1 MHAIAD
7 EGGIQTYQEK
17 IREWFDQAIH
27 DINVDR
33 MMMETGTAP
42 EAKRQR
48 YEDRMFGR
56 LENVNLD
63 SRKASSIYFLE
74 NLLRDYLIF
83 LKEFNAF
90 PLELAL
96 NLSDAKILVW
106 AKINDDDDRAEDA
119 LLLSEAKAN
128 DKYSRQGFFISTT
141 IVEDSDNLQI
151 PPHYQRI
158 DLK

>member
-7 EGGIQTYQEK
+7 DGRVQDYQDK

-42 EAKRQR
+42 ETKRQR
-48 YEDRMFGR
+48 YEDRMYGR
-56 LENVNLD
+56 LENVYLD

-74 NLLRDYLIF
+74 NLLKDYLTF
-83 LKEFNAF
+83 LKEFNAY

-106 AKINDDDDRAEDA
+106 ANIKDDDERAEDA

-128 DKYSRQGFFISTT
+128 EKYSRQGFFISTT
-141 IVEDSDNLQI
+141 IVEDSDNLKI
-151 PPHYQRI
+151 PPHYHKVN
-158 DLK
+158 LK